1 MKNTT
6 PLNRY
11 GLVIRGTGRSMHVV
25 WLIEQDE
32 TKVKYQAPNPWAFR
46 AGDPRAGWSKP
57 QTAPLSDL
65 VSTANPAPVAIEV
78 IEKTIGKP
86 PAAMAGGKAD
96 GE

>member
-1 MKNTT
+1 MKNPT

-11 GLVIRGTGRSMHVV
+11 GLVIRGTGRCMSVV

-32 TKVKYQAPNPWAFR
+32 SKVKYQAPNPWAFR
-46 AGDPRAGWSKP
+46 EADPRAGWSKP
-57 QTAPLSDL
+57 QTAPLADL

-86 PAAMAGGKAD
+86 PAATTEGRAG
-96 GE
+96 